1 MLKHISEIIADTP
14 QQKAQELN
22 AAILQ
27 AVACGQHVVLEIE
40 ERDYTTPRAYKYPQ
54 IKVRT
59 YSAKAA

>member
-1 MLKHISEIIADTP
+1 MFNPVSDIMLHSPE
-14 QQKAQELN
+14 QKADELN

-27 AVACGQHVVLEIE
+27 AVAAGHHVVLEIE

-59 YSAKAA
+59 YSVKAA

>member
-1 MLKHISEIIADTP
+1 MLNPVSDVMLHSPE
-14 QQKAQELN
+14 QKANELN

-27 AVACGQHVVLEIE
+27 AVASGQHVVLEIE

-54 IKVRT
+54 IKIRT